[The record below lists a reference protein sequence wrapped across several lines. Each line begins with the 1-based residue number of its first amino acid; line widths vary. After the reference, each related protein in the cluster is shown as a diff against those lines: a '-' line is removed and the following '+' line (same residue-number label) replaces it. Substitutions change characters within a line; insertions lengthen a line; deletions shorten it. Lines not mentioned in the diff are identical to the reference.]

1 MSFRNDFASNLPNNP
16 DDALIALADRASDWL
31 AEPASPDDELNG
43 AYIRKILE
51 RFISRYRPEINDLI
65 SVQNPGVKELVQ
77 AIIMFGGEREVDR
90 LLDNYESIVQDADA
104 FGVATLSGEEKTS
117 LHEHLENIRRII
129 QNSPVPDKK
138 KNALFH
144 RLQALRSEV
153 DAIGTKTDRF
163 FAFAG
168 DAAFVLGDMAEKA
181 KPFLDEVKEILKIV
195 RGSRARTEQVQLP
208 QDETLNLPSPDATS
222 QEEF

>member
-1 MSFRNDFASNLPNNP
+1 MSFRNDFASNLPSNP

-31 AEPASPDDELNG
+31 AAPASPDDQLNG
-43 AYIRKILE
+43 VYIRKILE
-51 RFISRYRPEINDLI
+51 RFIARYRPEINDLI
-65 SVQNPGVKELVQ
+65 IVQNPGVKEYVE
-77 AIIMFGGEREVDR
+77 AIIVFGGEREVDR
-90 LLDNYESIVQDADA
+90 LLDGYESVVHDADA
-104 FGVATLSGEEKTS
+104 FGIAALSGEEKS
-117 LHEHLENIRRII
+117 FLHEHLENIRKII
-129 QNSPVPDKK
+129 QESPIPSKK

-153 DAIGTKTDRF
+153 DSIGTKTDRF

-168 DAAFVLGDMAEKA
+168 DIAFVLGEMAEKA
-181 KPFLDEVKEILKIV
+181 KPALDEVKEILKII

-208 QDETLNLPSPDATS
+208 QDETLNLPSPDANS